1 MRHVQQP
8 LTLAQSTAE
17 FRFNFQMINAGAR
30 HACSVTIRAIDEVQ
44 AARFFRENW
53 SVVEELARKHLAMNA
68 AKEIRLDLA

>member
-17 FRFNFQMINAGAR
+17 FRFNFQMISAGAR

-44 AARFFRENW
+44 AATFFRENW